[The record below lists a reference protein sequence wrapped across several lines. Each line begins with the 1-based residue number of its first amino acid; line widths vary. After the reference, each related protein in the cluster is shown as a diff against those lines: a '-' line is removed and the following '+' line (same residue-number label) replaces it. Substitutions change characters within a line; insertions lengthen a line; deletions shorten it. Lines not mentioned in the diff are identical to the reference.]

1 MSSIK
6 CENLSKSYKNTQ
18 VLRNINLEIEEN
30 KIYGLIGRNGV
41 GKTTLLSMIAAHIRT
56 SEGSITLD
64 NEAIWENEK
73 ALSQIC
79 FSRELNPMNQVG
91 TFGVYKVKDYLKMAS
106 IYLKNWDQAYA
117 DELVAKFELD
127 VKKKMTKL
135 SKGMLSMV
143 TIIVALASKAK
154 FTFLDEP
161 VAGLDAVARDLFY
174 QLLLDEYMES
184 GRTFIVSTHIL
195 EEATNIFEEVI
206 ILKDK
211 EILLKENTE
220 ELLARAFAVSGRED
234 QVNEAVAGLKVYHAT
249 TIGRSKNVTVLLEK
263 GQTINT
269 TADVDVSPV
278 SLQNL
283 FVALCGKEV

>member
-1 MSSIK
+1 MSLIK
-6 CENLSKSYKNTQ
+6 CENLSKSYKDTT
-18 VLRNINLEIEEN
+18 VLSNVNLEIEEN

-41 GKTTLLSMIAAHIRT
+41 GKTTLLSMIAAHIKESGGRV
-56 SEGSITLD
+56 TLD
-64 NEAIWENEK
+64 NETIWENEK

-79 FSRELNPMNQVG
+79 FSRELNSMNMMG
-91 TFGVYKVKDYLKMAS
+91 SYAALKVKDYFKTAS
-106 IYLKNWDQAYA
+106 IYLKGWDQAYA

-127 VKKKMTKL
+127 VKKKMLKL

-161 VAGLDAVARDLFY
+161 VAGLDAVARDMFY
-174 QLLLDEYMES
+174 QLLLEEYMES

-195 EEATNIFEEVI
+195 EEATNVFEEVI

-211 EILLKENTE
+211 GVLLKENTE
-220 ELLARAFAVSGRED
+220 ELLSRAFVVSGRED
-234 QVNEAVAGLKVYHAT
+234 QVNEAVSGLAQYHAT

-263 GQTINT
+263 GQKINEK
-269 TADVDVSPV
+269 ADVDIAPV